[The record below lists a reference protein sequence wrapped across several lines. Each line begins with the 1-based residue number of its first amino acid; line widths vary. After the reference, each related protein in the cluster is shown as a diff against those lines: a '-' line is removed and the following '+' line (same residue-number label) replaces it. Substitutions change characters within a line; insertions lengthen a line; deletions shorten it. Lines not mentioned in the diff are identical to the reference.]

1 MSFTSWEFAVL
12 LSSVFALY
20 WRLPWRGRIW
30 LILAASYSFYGF
42 WDARFLALHFTTTI
56 VDYFAATAM
65 NRQRVALTKVAGM
78 TAIPAA
84 WMLVCKAMQ
93 FQGHHVSWEHLTP
106 AIALPVLFT
115 GLYALLWRLP
125 EGRQR
130 RAFLLLSLGSNLV
143 VLGFFKYFNF
153 F

>member
-84 WMLVCKAMQ
+84 WMLVCKAM
-93 FQGHHVSWEHLTP
+93 
-106 AIALPVLFT
+106 
-115 GLYALLWRLP
+115 
-125 EGRQR
+125 
-130 RAFLLLSLGSNLV
+130 
-143 VLGFFKYFNF
+143 
-153 F
+153 